1 MSVDPLSLRFR
12 CDDPGIYGLGVSDTV
27 GAEAAFAQGLSQNV
41 RVTERVLPSLFKVAR
56 TVEARLGI
64 TQELSVFVYASPHIN
79 AYVCTDD
86 IRERIVVFM
95 SSSVLSHLDEDEWAV
110 ILGHELGHHLFGH
123 HRYPRPRQPEPN
135 LRVFE
140 LMRAAEI
147 SADRVGLLACGCLET
162 TLRAMLKV
170 ASGLDSSVM
179 DIDVTDYMRQLADL
193 RDGDGAEW
201 VFYSTHPPFPVRV
214 RSVVRFDS
222 VLREVRAGGD
232 CPTLIASIDNDV
244 VRDLEACTSGRNG
257 RRFEEEA
264 IAAAFWHG
272 AMRACRDGKLSAD
285 EQAVLSSEF
294 GVERVQSLKG
304 LVGSASTTEEAMLML
319 EERALRARTQV
330 DEAPLVAAVKFNEV
344 VDRLVARGL

>member
-1 MSVDPLSLRFR
+1 MSVDPLGLRFR
-12 CDDPGIYGLGVSDTV
+12 RDDPGLYGLRVTESE
-27 GAEAAFAQGLSQNV
+27 GAEAAFTQGLSQHV
-41 RVTERVLPSLFKVAR
+41 RVTERVLPSLFNVAR
-56 TVEARLGI
+56 AVESRLGVA
-64 TQELSVFVYASPHIN
+64 QELSVFVYASPHIN

-86 IRERIVVFM
+86 IRGRIVIYV
-95 SSSVLSHLDEDEWAV
+95 SSSVLTHLDRDEWSV
-110 ILGHELGHHLFGH
+110 IIGHELGHHLFGH

-135 LRVFE
+135 LRVYE

-147 SADRVGLLACGCLET
+147 SADRVSLLACGCLET

-170 ASGLDSSVM
+170 ASGLDNSVL

-214 RSVVRFDS
+214 RAVVRFDS
-222 VLREVRAGGD
+222 VLRELWAGGE
-232 CPTLIASIDNDV
+232 CPPLIAAIDNDV
-244 VRDLEACTSGRNG
+244 VRDLEACSSGRNG

-272 AMRACRDGKLSAD
+272 ALRACHDGKLSAE
-285 EQAVLSSEF
+285 EQAILSSEF
-294 GVERVQSLKG
+294 GAERVRSLKG
-304 LVGSASTTEEAMLML
+304 LIAGASTKEEAIRML

-330 DEAPLVAAVKFNEV
+330 DEAPLIAAVKYDEV
-344 VDRLVARGL
+344 VGRLTARGL

>member
-1 MSVDPLSLRFR
+1 MSVNPLGLRFR
-12 CDDPGIYGLGVSDTV
+12 CDEPGIYGLRSAESV
-27 GAEAAFAQGLSQNV
+27 GAEAAFTQGLSQHV
-41 RVTERVLPSLFKVAR
+41 RVSERVLPALFNVAR
-56 TVEARLGI
+56 AVEARLGI
-64 TQELSVFVYASPHIN
+64 AQELSVFVYASPHIN

-86 IRERIVVFM
+86 IRGRIVIYV
-95 SSSVLSHLDEDEWAV
+95 SSSVLTHLDQDEWAV

-135 LRVFE
+135 LRVYE

-170 ASGLDSSVM
+170 ASGLDSSVL

-214 RSVVRFDS
+214 RAVVRFDS
-222 VLREVRAGGD
+222 VLSELRAGGD
-232 CPTLIASIDNDV
+232 CPPLIASIDNDV
-244 VRDLEACTSGRNG
+244 VRDLEACCSGRSG

-272 AMRACRDGKLSAD
+272 AMRACRDGKLSAE

-294 GVERVQSLKG
+294 GPERVQSLKG
-304 LVGSASTTEEAMLML
+304 LIASASTKEEALYML

-330 DEAPLVAAVKFNEV
+330 DEAPLIAAVKFNEV
-344 VDRLVARGL
+344 VDRLTAQGL